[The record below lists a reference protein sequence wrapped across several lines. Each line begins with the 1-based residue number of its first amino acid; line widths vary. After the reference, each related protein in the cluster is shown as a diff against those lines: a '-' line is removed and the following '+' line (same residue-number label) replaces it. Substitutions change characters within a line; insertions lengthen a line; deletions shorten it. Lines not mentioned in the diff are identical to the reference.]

1 MSWRFRKVKN
11 IGPIKTTFSK
21 NGVGS
26 SIGFFGFRFGITAEG
41 KKYWSFGILNT
52 GFYYIKYY

>member
-1 MSWRFRKVKN
+1 MKN

-41 KKYWSFGILNT
+41 KKYLSFGIPNT
-52 GFYYIKYY
+52 GFY